1 MFSRPFVAEI
11 TQVAFNFL
19 FRNIGGYHYILG
31 WPSFTFRP
39 QIERG
44 PAVFGLD
51 NQDYPPEYIELK

>member
-19 FRNIGGYHYILG
+19 FRNIGGNHYILG

-39 QIERG
+39 QIERS